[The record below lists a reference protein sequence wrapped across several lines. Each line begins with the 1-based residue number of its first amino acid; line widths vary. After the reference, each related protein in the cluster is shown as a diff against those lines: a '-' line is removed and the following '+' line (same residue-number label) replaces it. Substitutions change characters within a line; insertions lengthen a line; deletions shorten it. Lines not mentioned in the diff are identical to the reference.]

1 MEYVTI
7 GSTGDVTDFGDL
19 VAVNQQLSACAGST
33 RGIFGGGIPSSAS
46 DVIQYITIA
55 QYR

>member
-33 RGIFGGGIPSSAS
+33 RGLFGGGYLL
-46 DVIQYITIA
+46 DYQM
-55 QYR
+55 